1 MKEIEHKFLVDHNKW
16 ELIEKSTPQ
25 LIVQG
30 YISKS
35 EEKTVRIRIKGDKG
49 FLTIKGK
56 TVGISRNEY
65 EYEIPVSD
73 AEKILI
79 ELTDKRIRKLR
90 YEITFRGRT
99 WEVDVFEGHLTGLIL
114 AELEVED
121 EDERFDL
128 PDWIT
133 SDVSNDKRYYNA
145 LLIDAE
151 NIPLI
156 N

>member
-73 AEKILI
+73 AEKMLT
-79 ELTDKRIRKLR
+79 ELTDKHIRKLR
-90 YEITFRGRT
+90 YEIIFRGRT

>member
-1 MKEIEHKFLVDHNKW
+1 MLKTFL
-16 ELIEKSTPQ
+16 
-25 LIVQG
+25 
-30 YISKS
+30 
-35 EEKTVRIRIKGDKG
+35 
-49 FLTIKGK
+49 
-56 TVGISRNEY
+56 
-65 EYEIPVSD
+65 IPVSD
-73 AEKILI
+73 AEKMLT

-90 YEITFRGRT
+90 YEIIFLGRT